1 MENTNNLV
9 AVLIVAAIAVSLAGT
24 ITTLNMV
31 NRYLGPSLTGAAT
44 GYVNVTVNE
53 SIALVFVNQQVDF
66 PALNPQGSGLT
77 FNDDTTDNDPEP
89 LVIRNDGSTTV
100 NITLDSDKDIWQTQ
114 SSPSAYFTFMCGDNT
129 STCDIDECADCSV
142 TTFTN
147 VPQGSPDLV
156 IWNMSYR
163 ENQDQLE
170 IEFNVT
176 VPTGEPA
183 ITEQNVSIS
192 LVATTA
198 CPGDPDCASV

>member
-1 MENTNNLV
+1 
-9 AVLIVAAIAVSLAGT
+9 
-24 ITTLNMV
+24 
-31 NRYLGPSLTGAAT
+31 
-44 GYVNVTVNE
+44 
-53 SIALVFVNQQVDF
+53 
-66 PALNPQGSGLT
+66 
-77 FNDDTTDNDPEP
+77 
-89 LVIRNDGSTTV
+89 
-100 NITLDSDKDIWQTQ
+100 
-114 SSPSAYFTFMCGDNT
+114 MCGDNT
-129 STCDIDECADCSV
+129 STCD
-142 TTFTN
+142 TTGCGSACPPASFTN
-147 VPQGSPDLV
+147 VPRGSPALV